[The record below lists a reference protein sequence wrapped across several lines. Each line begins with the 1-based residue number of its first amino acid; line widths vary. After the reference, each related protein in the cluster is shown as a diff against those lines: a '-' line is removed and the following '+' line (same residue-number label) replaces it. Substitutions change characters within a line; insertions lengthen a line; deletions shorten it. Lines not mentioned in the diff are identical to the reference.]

1 MAGFKGH
8 YVGDANGNPVGKTA
22 FSVGCTKHWTT
33 PGRKA
38 GGPCHFRPLRVGTW
52 EVDDNPDHKLRLDCF
67 DQAEDGSFVK
77 KTNPACDSA
86 ELIEK
91 EGFFIQKGGPPLN
104 QVGLSTGWVFMLPF
118 EAGLVLDFQVDPVY
132 NAPYGCGAV
141 NGSWVEIQINPK
153 PAVAIYPGS
162 PAYESNPGCQ
172 SVSYAPE
179 GETLPDIVAKFAD
192 DHDDWQKT
200 FFNAWEKMQQNGYGN
215 LVSAPSNGN
224 LLGVKGPEGVPIPC
238 VDKASSDFCNFRN
251 QRRCKTK
258 WWYPKSQCMATCG
271 YCQAESNGNCI

>member
-1 MAGFKGH
+1 MDLGLKQGNRHAIKKNGH
-8 YVGDANGNPVGKTA
+8 QSLSLITIHNNL
-22 FSVGCTKHWTT
+22 FSYSIK
-33 PGRKA
+33 
-38 GGPCHFRPLRVGTW
+38 
-52 EVDDNPDHKLRLDCF
+52 
-67 DQAEDGSFVK
+67 
-77 KTNPACDSA
+77 
-86 ELIEK
+86 
-91 EGFFIQKGGPPLN
+91 
-104 QVGLSTGWVFMLPF
+104 
-118 EAGLVLDFQVDPVY
+118 
-132 NAPYGCGAV
+132 
-141 NGSWVEIQINPK
+141 PK
-153 PAVAIYPGS
+153 PTTAIYPGS

-179 GETLPDIVAKFAD
+179 GETLPDIVEKFAD

-200 FFNAWEKMQQNGYGN
+200 FFNAWEKMQQNGYDN